1 MRKGRKEVYKERER
15 ESFRG
20 QLRIDAGDG
29 EKRSDFEFLVSS
41 SFLTL

>member
-15 ESFRG
+15 R